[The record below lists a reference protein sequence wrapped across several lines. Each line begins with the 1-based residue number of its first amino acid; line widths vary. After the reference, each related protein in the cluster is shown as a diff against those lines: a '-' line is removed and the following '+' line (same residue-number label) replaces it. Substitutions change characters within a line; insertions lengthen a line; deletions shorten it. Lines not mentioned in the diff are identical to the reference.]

1 MGYPVVLKI
10 VSPNILHKTDVG
22 GIKVGIEDEKEL
34 EESYDDIL
42 FSVKKYMPDANISGI
57 LVQEMVKDKKE
68 TIIGIS
74 EDPQFG
80 PMIMFG
86 LGGIYVEVLK
96 DVSFRIAPISEKI
109 AREMIGEIKTIKLL
123 KGTRGEKPSDIESII
138 DVLLRMSQL
147 VTDFPEIMEMDINP
161 LFVKKRGEGSIA
173 GDARIRIGG

>member
-1 MGYPVVLKI
+1 MSINLAK
-10 VSPNILHKTDVG
+10 DE
-22 GIKVGIEDEKEL
+22 IKKRYKLNDKEL
-34 EESYDDIL
+34 EENHEDIL
-42 FSVKKYMPDANISGI
+42 FNVKKYMPDANISGI
-57 LVQEMVKDKKE
+57 LIQEMVMDKKE
-68 TIIGIS
+68 TIIGIN

-96 DVSFRIAPISEKI
+96 DVAFRIAPISDKI
-109 AREMIGEIKTIKLL
+109 AKEMISEIKTIKLL
-123 KGTRGEKPSDIESII
+123 KGIRGEIPSDIGSIV

-161 LFVKKRGEGSIA
+161 LFVKKQGEGSIA